1 MPSLDVEQKMKIDFI
16 DSEHYQISGFSFGP
30 LTGRRFVVFDFESTG
45 PIYSEDSI
53 TQIGAVAVYDDG
65 PRDQESFCSLVRPWK
80 AIPPKIEELTGV
92 TNELVAS
99 APNFGKIYPE
109 FAAFCGDSALV
120 TQAGYE
126 FDFLIADVE
135 CDRAGYPSLTNLRLD
150 TKVIFALLHP
160 ERSENFST
168 NFLSEYYRV
177 DRTPFKR
184 HDALG
189 DALLISR
196 VFHALLEEA
205 RSDKRRSLEATAPLQ
220 VRRFV
225 LPPL

>member
-1 MPSLDVEQKMKIDFI
+1 MNVDFI
-16 DSEHYQISGFSFGP
+16 DSEHYRIPSFSFGP
-30 LTGRRFVVFDFESTG
+30 LTGRRYVVFDFESTG

-65 PRDQESFCSLVRPWK
+65 PCDEESFCSLVRPWK
-80 AIPPKIEELTGV
+80 PIPAKIEELTGV

-99 APNFGKIYPE
+99 APNFGAIFSE
-109 FAAFCGDSALV
+109 FEAFCGDSALV

-126 FDFLIADVE
+126 FDFPIADLE
-135 CDRAGYPSLTNLRLD
+135 CHRAGYPRLANPRLD
-150 TKVIFALLHP
+150 TKAIFALLHP

-168 NFLSEYYRV
+168 NFLSEYYGVHRK
-177 DRTPFKR
+177 PFKR

-196 VFHALLEEA
+196 FFHAQMEEA
-205 RSDKRRSLEATAPLQ
+205 RSHERVSLEATEPIRI
-220 VRRFV
+220 RRFV